1 VWPFAQWGIDIVG
14 PLPTAPGN
22 YSHAVV
28 AVEYFSKWVEAKPLL
43 SITSATIQKFFWQN
57 IVCRFGVP
65 HEVTVDNGKQ
75 FDSADFKEFCTYLGT
90 KLCFASVYHP
100 QSNGVVEWANG
111 VIFAGIKR
119 NMTDLPKSKW
129 AEELPR
135 VIWSHNTTTSRTTQ
149 FSPFKL
155 LYGEEAMLPE
165 ELCLGTWRDIPSSD
179 EDLKASVQNI
189 EEVRLQVAANLSSY
203 QEETRRW
210 KNKKIRPKLIRSG
223 DLVLCKVPKGRL
235 KGKMHGKWEG
245 PFIATATS
253 NEVALKLRRLSGE
266 EEPYTWNVDMLQ
278 KYLV

>member
-1 VWPFAQWGIDIVG
+1 
-14 PLPTAPGN
+14 
-22 YSHAVV
+22 
-28 AVEYFSKWVEAKPLL
+28 
-43 SITSATIQKFFWQN
+43 
-57 IVCRFGVP
+57 VP

-75 FDSADFKEFCTYLGT
+75 FDSVNFKEFCTYLGT

-100 QSNGVVEWANG
+100 QSNGEVQRANG

-119 NMTDLPKSKW
+119 NITDLPKSKW

-135 VIWSHNTTTSRTTQ
+135 VIWSHNTTTSRATQ

-155 LYGEEAMLPE
+155 LYEEEALLLE
-165 ELCLGTWRDIPSSD
+165 ELCPGTWRDTPSGD

-189 EEVRLQVAANLSSY
+189 EEVRLQPAANLSSY
-203 QEETRRW
+203 QDETRRW

-223 DLVLCKVPKGRL
+223 DLVLRKVPKGKL

-245 PFIATATS
+245 PFIATATT
-253 NEVALKLRRLSGE
+253 NEAAFKLPRLTGE

-278 KYLV
+278 MYFV